1 MYSNPQFVLWLRSSI
16 FLLILFIW
24 IYIQKYESVS
34 TIIILQLSVPAYQ
47 EVARKMKNF
56 TKLLDLLRESD
67 ASCVLP
73 KTGFIELIDDVP
85 EGACDGSL
93 QQLLSLVIKVY
104 LIILHIQVLCI
115 TFLHITYT
123 MSCNWCVFIKFR
135 VQTML
140 SCHHWDQKIVMY
152 FNWGATW

>member
-1 MYSNPQFVLWLRSSI
+1 MKTDEDVLDDKGLVVALKDAKAKVFEILNDLNIEKKNMTNYEVSELYSSPDGANII
-16 FLLILFIW
+16 FEK
-24 IYIQKYESVS
+24 QTSAS

-73 KTGFIELIDDVP
+73 KTGFIELIDDIP

-93 QQLLSLVIKVY
+93 QQLMSLIIKVY
-104 LIILHIQVLCI
+104 FIASHVQ
-115 TFLHITYT
+115 
-123 MSCNWCVFIKFR
+123 MS
-135 VQTML
+135 
-140 SCHHWDQKIVMY
+140 
-152 FNWGATW
+152 